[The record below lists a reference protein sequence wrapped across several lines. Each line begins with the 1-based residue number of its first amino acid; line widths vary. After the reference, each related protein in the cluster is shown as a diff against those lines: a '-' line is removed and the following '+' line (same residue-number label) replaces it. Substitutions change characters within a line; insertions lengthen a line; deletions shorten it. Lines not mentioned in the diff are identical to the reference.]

1 VDYSWGRPDVRELFR
16 LGKRF
21 IIRYVSFDR
30 TGKNLNKS
38 EADKAIA
45 AGLSIVT
52 NWEWD
57 ARDQLGGRTK
67 GVEHARE
74 ADRLHRAAGG
84 PAGRPIYF
92 STDFDAS
99 TAQLATCYAYLEGAA
114 SVLGW
119 GRVGVYG
126 SRRTIDYMAARGVR
140 WLWQTYA
147 WSGFS
152 PLSGRFDEDNS
163 RWHSAANIHQYNNG
177 VRLAGADVDLCRS
190 MVADFGQWGVEDME
204 ASDRL
209 GVPSWIR
216 DNWPTL
222 GETISVETAL
232 VSGYGHSRSGKD
244 ETYRNGV
251 RLQALLAMH
260 GGEDV
265 AEVVKAELDKAAA
278 RERAERAAELA
289 ALAGTLGTVL
299 TEELRTAA
307 ADLPTEAA
315 QAVAG
320 IVDGA
325 VTRALSRTSF
335 TVAPEPV

>member
-1 VDYSWGRPDVRELFR
+1 MSVEGVDYSWGRPDLAELAR

-21 IIRYVSFDR
+21 IIRYVSWDR

-38 EADKAIA
+38 EADNAIA
-45 AGLSIVT
+45 AGLSVVT

-57 ARDQLGGRTK
+57 ARDQLGGRSR

-119 GRVGVYG
+119 ARVGVYG
-126 SRRTIDYMAARGVR
+126 SRRTIDYMASRGVR

-163 RWHSAANIHQYNNG
+163 RWHSKANLHQYNNG
-177 VRLAGADVDLCRS
+177 VRVAGADCDLNRA
-190 MVADFGQWGVEDME
+190 MTVDFGQWGQASGGIETMFCAHGDRGKNVEALQRQLRE
-204 ASDRL
+204 L
-209 GVPSWIR
+209 GHDPGALDGVYG
-216 DNWPTL
+216 DK
-222 GETISVETAL
+222 TAA
-232 VSGYGHSRSGKD
+232 
-244 ETYRNGV
+244 
-251 RLQALLAMH
+251 AL
-260 GGEDV
+260 
-265 AEVVKAELDKAAA
+265 AAA
-278 RERAERAAELA
+278 RGTGDGREYGPVSYVQLLTQLTRMD
-289 ALAGTLGTVL
+289 AGVPGPQGPKGDPGPAGPAGPAGPTGQPGPPGEPGPAGPAGRTPTRIAISGDVIETV
-299 TEELRTAA
+299 
-307 ADLPTEAA
+307 
-315 QAVAG
+315 
-320 IVDGA
+320 
-325 VTRALSRTSF
+325 
-335 TVAPEPV
+335 